1 MNATDVDFTA
11 IRNAIASLD
20 PSPRVEPNETIEVD
34 RAFLPEGHRG
44 VLDFKR
50 QLVVGNR
57 GMGKS
62 FWTHALTSRDM
73 RQRLAENYEHR
84 SLGRARVVIGFNG
97 SSKVNAIAPTID
109 EISSLYA
116 DIKKPDLIWRGVLL
130 RVAMSILSQDE
141 LPSLRDAINLL
152 IVNTNLYSQRLSQ
165 LDDWLVKKNETL
177 LVVFDALDRLARDW
191 PSIRALTSALLNI
204 AVGLPSFSSIRAKI
218 FLRVDQFSDHEL
230 FRFPDSS
237 KIRNDHVTLIWR
249 PSELYGLLMFEILRN
264 PAGRAGLVTLAKKVD
279 GTCALPDNGAD
290 NSSFLL
296 EQRRLI
302 NGFAGEY
309 MGNNE
314 KRGRIYTWVPLH
326 LSDAA
331 NNCSPRSFLT
341 AWKKAAE
348 HHPAPVGKAIDHLGL
363 LDGVRSASTS
373 RLAELYEDYVWIRP
387 TLDALRRQFVPIER
401 QKLFDLWI
409 EKDVI
414 RTIIQNAAE
423 DARNEPVGFSSGD
436 QLNALLAAMKSV
448 AVMEERKN
456 GKINVPDI
464 YRVEAEILRKG
475 GVAVPKRG

>member
-1 MNATDVDFTA
+1 M
-11 IRNAIASLD
+11 
-20 PSPRVEPNETIEVD
+20 
-34 RAFLPEGHRG
+34 
-44 VLDFKR
+44 
-50 QLVVGNR
+50 
-57 GMGKS
+57 
-62 FWTHALTSRDM
+62 
-73 RQRLAENYEHR
+73 
-84 SLGRARVVIGFNG
+84 
-97 SSKVNAIAPTID
+97 
-109 EISSLYA
+109 
-116 DIKKPDLIWRGVLL
+116 
-130 RVAMSILSQDE
+130 
-141 LPSLRDAINLL
+141 
-152 IVNTNLYSQRLSQ
+152 
-165 LDDWLVKKNETL
+165 
-177 LVVFDALDRLARDW
+177 
-191 PSIRALTSALLNI
+191 
-204 AVGLPSFSSIRAKI
+204 SFS
-218 FLRVDQFSDHEL
+218 V
-230 FRFPDSS
+230 FPDSS